1 MSSMIELGSVCRDEK
16 RRADINEH
24 PTLNGIDFVEYVRRP
39 AAPQPHVLVVTFLKP
54 LPDAADPNADK
65 AYGLTLAANLNRIT
79 ISGGTRIVN
88 IRPLAPVVRVGDKL
102 EIPVSEEGDFSIY
115 ELALGWALQPDGTFK
130 QLIPEL
136 DIQFSIAPV
145 NFKAGCPT
153 DFDCRPL
160 PNCPPDQIK
169 EPLIDYLAKDYSSF
183 RRLLID
189 LIPQLNPNW
198 LERNPSDVG
207 IALLELLAYEGDYLS
222 YFQDAVANE
231 AYLDTVR
238 QRASAKK
245 HGRLVD
251 YAMHDGRNAWTFVH
265 FAAGSGGRVPL
276 RTKILSRITAPL
288 RQQSATPG
296 VVIAEAELPPP
307 LEPFDPD
314 PTLAQI
320 RTEPLDSDP
329 ALAQV
334 RVFETTFPLD
344 VSPLSNEIYLHTWG
358 NLECCLPQGS
368 RTAFLYALAA
378 PAAGERQA
386 LLPDL
391 RAGDFLLLEE
401 VMGPKTGVKAD
412 ADPAHRQVVR
422 LEDVKPMMVGAP
434 AGTGDPAYRDKL
446 TADGRLQVFRV
457 GDTPLPLLHVTWRRE
472 DALQFPLCLSARNVR
487 KDPLINVSVARG
499 NMVLADHGL
508 TIRES
513 FIPEAAVP
521 ADKIFRYRFSR
532 AALTMQCQPDS
543 VDYDLATGLILTSR
557 LDLTCPVRKAQPAI
571 ALLIDFPTGRQ
582 LWEAVPD
589 LLDSSEFDRHFAV
602 EVDAEGRPTV
612 RFGDDEYG
620 RRPFE
625 ATKFTAVYR
634 IGNGRTGNVG
644 AEAMAHAVRPAVAP
658 LWPAII
664 KIRNPLSAQQGIDA
678 ETIEEVRQHAPAEF
692 RAEQFRAVVE
702 SDYTAAARKLP
713 QVAGA
718 VASFRWTGSW
728 YTVFVGVDPRDSDDL
743 ITEPGGRTR
752 LAPGL
757 LNLVRDFLRRYK
769 LAGYDLEIRSAEYVP
784 LEIALELCVEPDYF
798 RGDVAEAVRQ
808 TLSNRVSADGRRGFF
823 HSDNFTFGDPVYLSG
838 IYAAIETVP
847 GVDSAFVTLFRR
859 FGKSDNGELASGILP
874 IGPWEISRLDND
886 PTSKE
891 NGVIRITAGGGK

>member
-1 MSSMIELGSVCRDEK
+1 MASIFELGSVCRDEA
-16 RRADINEH
+16 RRADVKEH
-24 PTLNGIDFVEYVRRP
+24 PTLNGIDFVEYERR
-39 AAPQPHVLVVTFLKP
+39 AAIPQHVLVVTFLKP
-54 LPDAADPNADK
+54 LPDAADPNPDG

-79 ISGGTRIVN
+79 IFGGTRIVN
-88 IRPLAPVVRVGDKL
+88 IRPVGPVQRVGDKL

-115 ELALGWALQPDGTFK
+115 QLGLGWTRQSDDSFQ
-130 QLIPEL
+130 QLIPEM
-136 DIQFSIAPV
+136 DIQFSVAPV

-160 PNCPPDQIK
+160 AQCPPEAIK

-198 LERNPSDVG
+198 LERNPSDLG

-245 HGRLVD
+245 HSRLID
-251 YAMHDGRNAWTFVH
+251 YPMHDGRNAWTFVH
-265 FAAGSGGRVPL
+265 FGVGSGGQVPL

-296 VVIAEAELPPP
+296 VEIPEADLPPP
-307 LEPFDPD
+307 TEPFDPD
-314 PTLAQI
+314 PTLALI

-344 VSPLSNEIYLHTWG
+344 VSPLNNEIYLHTWG
-358 NLECCLPQGS
+358 NVECCLPKGQQ
-368 RTAFLYALAA
+368 TAYLYTLG
-378 PAAGERQA
+378 PIAAGERQA

-391 RAGDFLLLEE
+391 RVGDFLLLEE
-401 VMGPKTGVKAD
+401 LMGPKTGAKAD
-412 ADPAHRQVVR
+412 ADPTHRQVVR
-422 LEDVKPMMVGAP
+422 LVAVTRMTPVDP
-434 AGTGDPAYRDKL
+434 AGPGDPVYRDKL
-446 TADGRLQVFRV
+446 TADGRLQVFRT

-472 DALQFPLCLSARNVR
+472 DALQFPLCISARNVR
-487 KDPLINVSVARG
+487 KEPLINISVARG

-513 FIPEAAVP
+513 FTPEPPVP
-521 ADKIFRYRFSR
+521 DNKIFRHRFR
-532 AALTMQCQPDS
+532 NAALTMQCQPDT
-543 VDYDLATGLILTSR
+543 VTYNETTGLLVSDR

-582 LWEAVPD
+582 FWQAVPD
-589 LLDSSEFDRHFAV
+589 LLASSDSDRHFTV

-625 ATKFTAVYR
+625 ASKFTAIYR
-634 IGNGRTGNVG
+634 VGNGRAGNVG
-644 AEAMAHAVRPAVAP
+644 AEAMVHAVRPAVAP
-658 LWPAII
+658 LWPAIAR
-664 KIRNPLSAQQGIDA
+664 IRNPLAAQQGTDP

-702 SDYTAAARKLP
+702 SDYAAAARKLP

-728 YTVFVGVDPRDSDDL
+728 YTVFVGVDPRDPDDI
-743 ITEPGGRTR
+743 ITEAGGRTR
-752 LAPGL
+752 LAPRL
-757 LNLVRDFLRRYK
+757 LNPVRDFLKRYK
-769 LAGYDLEIRSAEYVP
+769 LAGYDLEIRSPEYVP
-784 LEIALELCVEPDYF
+784 LEIALELCVEPDHF

-808 TLSNRVSADGRRGFF
+808 ALSSGVNADGSRGFF
-823 HSDNFTFGDPVYLSG
+823 HPDNFTFGQPVYLSG
-838 IYAAIETVP
+838 IYAAIEAVR
-847 GVDSAFVTLFRR
+847 GVDSAFVTIFRR
-859 FGKSDNGELASGILP
+859 FGKLDNGELASGILP

-886 PTSKE
+886 PSFKE
-891 NGVIRITAGGGK
+891 RGVIRITAGGGK